1 MKKPYNVR
9 KSAIQRG
16 YRSGLE
22 DNIAKQLKRLNTGA
36 EYEPFKIPYYIPKSD
51 HTYTPDFV
59 LPNGIVIESK
69 GRFTLED
76 RKKHILLQQQWP
88 DLELR
93 FVFSSSKSK
102 LRKGSKTTLANWC
115 DRNGFLY
122 ADKLVPEAWVS
133 ERHNRKSLKVI
144 EKWKQ
149 Q

>member
-1 MKKPYNVR
+1 M
-9 KSAIQRG
+9 QRG

-22 DNIAKQLKRLNTGA
+22 DNIAKQLKRLNAGG
-36 EYEPFKIPYYIPKSD
+36 EYEPFKIPYFIPKSN

-69 GRFTLED
+69 GRFTIED
-76 RKKHILLQQQWP
+76 RKKHLLCKEQHP
-88 DLELR
+88 DMDLR

-102 LRKGSKTTLANWC
+102 LRKGSKTTLAMWC

-122 ADKLVPEAWVS
+122 ADKLVPEAWLQ

-144 EKWKQ
+144 EQWKN
-149 Q
+149 

>member
-22 DNIAKQLKRLNTGA
+22 DNIAKQLKRLNTGV

-69 GRFTLED
+69 GRFTIED
-76 RKKHILLQQQWP
+76 RKKHILCKEQHP
-88 DLELR
+88 DMDLR

-102 LRKGSKTTLANWC
+102 LRKGSKTTLAMWC

-122 ADKLVPEAWVS
+122 ADRLVPESWIT

-144 EKWKQ
+144 EQWKQ